1 MEDKKGLRS
10 QAHQNRD
17 AIPVCRREEW
27 SVEIQRKV
35 RDSLWYQE
43 AKIIFSYASYR
54 SEVSTDLINQ
64 WALEDGKELYLPRT
78 YVQRHQMICYRVR
91 DLSLLTA
98 GYKGIREPREDE
110 PWDPLAHDT
119 DSSVMMLMPALA
131 YDKKGSRLGYGGGY
145 YDRYLEKY
153 GDRISHTVMLVF
165 KRQQISEI
173 PVEEWDIPPDGIIT
187 NGNECDASEWRMI

>member
-27 SVEIQRKV
+27 SVEIQQKV

-78 YVQRHQMICYRVR
+78 YTQQHQMICYRVR

-119 DSSVMMLMPALA
+119 QIPVMMLMPALA

-145 YDRYLEKY
+145 YDRYLAAHPQFKTCSVAIGYSCQRTQQPLPVEET
-153 GDRISHTVMLVF
+153 DRNPYQVMLV
-165 KRQQISEI
+165 
-173 PVEEWDIPPDGIIT
+173 
-187 NGNECDASEWRMI
+187 

>member
-27 SVEIQRKV
+27 SLEIQQKV

-78 YVQRHQMICYRVR
+78 YMQQHQMICYRVR

-119 DSSVMMLMPALA
+119 QIPVMMLMPALA

-187 NGNECDASEWRMI
+187 NGNE

>member
-1 MEDKKGLRS
+1 
-10 QAHQNRD
+10 
-17 AIPVCRREEW
+17 
-27 SVEIQRKV
+27 
-35 RDSLWYQE
+35 
-43 AKIIFSYASYR
+43 
-54 SEVSTDLINQ
+54 
-64 WALEDGKELYLPRT
+64 
-78 YVQRHQMICYRVR
+78 
-91 DLSLLTA
+91 
-98 GYKGIREPREDE
+98 
-110 PWDPLAHDT
+110 
-119 DSSVMMLMPALA
+119 MMLMPALA